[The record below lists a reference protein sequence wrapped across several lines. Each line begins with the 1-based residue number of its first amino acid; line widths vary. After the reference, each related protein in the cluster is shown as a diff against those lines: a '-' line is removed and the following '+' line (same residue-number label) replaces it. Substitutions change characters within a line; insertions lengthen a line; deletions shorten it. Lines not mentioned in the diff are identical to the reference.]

1 MRLCVSLSYLL
12 RQGGGEEGTFQG
24 GVSHAWWG
32 SCERT
37 HPRTA
42 LCCLPALHGLLGSGG
57 GRGLGSLDIGSQSFK
72 PNVIFSGKVL
82 FQAGGMVPEGMRKRE
97 GAEAAD
103 MGRDSL
109 AFCLCLSLTGAQ

>member
-1 MRLCVSLSYLL
+1 MP
-12 RQGGGEEGTFQG
+12 GGGA
-24 GVSHAWWG
+24 VR
-32 SCERT
+32 ERT
-37 HPRTA
+37 PEPLSA
-42 LCCLPALHGLLGSGG
+42 AFLPCMDCLVLGG
-57 GRGLGSLDIGSQSFK
+57 GQGLGSLDIGSQSFK